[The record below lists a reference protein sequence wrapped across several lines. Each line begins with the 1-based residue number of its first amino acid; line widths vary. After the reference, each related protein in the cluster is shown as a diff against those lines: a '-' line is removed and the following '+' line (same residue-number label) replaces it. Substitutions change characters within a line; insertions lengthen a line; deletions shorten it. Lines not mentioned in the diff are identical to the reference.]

1 MIRRPVYPLLA
12 ALIAFLVQGCVTLVP
27 VTHTPIFAVQGE
39 QHVSPMVGTEVTVR
53 GVVTAVVNRE
63 RDAGFFVQ
71 DARGDGN
78 RRTSDALL
86 VDMANR
92 SAGQLPS
99 IGDYVE
105 VSGTVEERGRESQ
118 LSVTLIAN
126 PVVQALRNAGPLPA
140 PIAIGRDGRAIPM
153 GSVSSEGMRAI
164 DPVVH
169 ALDFWES
176 LEGMLVEVREAVV
189 TGPTSSYGDLVVIAD
204 GGADASRRTAA
215 GGVILRETDLNLDRV
230 VLDGRIANP
239 SPAAKVGDRFQ
250 SALRGVVHYDF
261 GAPRVLPLAWPELAS
276 GDTSAEVTELVAAER
291 SLTVA
296 SYNVLNLSFTS
307 HERRFADVARTIAV
321 NLRSPDV
328 IGLQEVQ
335 DDSGPNRESDGVVS
349 AERTLGRLVEAVA
362 AAGGARYTW
371 AQIDPEIDRDG
382 GQPGGNIR
390 VVWVYRPDRVT
401 LTRRGSAGAGDT
413 TAAAVIDG
421 RLGLTLSPG
430 RIEPRHP
437 CVDNAE
443 GEGSRKPLAA
453 EFRFRDETIFL
464 INNHLV
470 SKGDDDRIFGSIQP
484 PRRRSETQRICQ
496 AEILRDFTR
505 SLFAVDPRANVVLLG
520 DMNEHEFRAPV
531 RVLEQ
536 ELVALMLRVPASRRY
551 TYNFEGNSQVL
562 DHIFASKPL
571 VERSRPEIDV
581 VHVNANFPA
590 RAAASDHDPVIARFH
605 FD

>member
-1 MIRRPVYPLLA
+1 MIRRPIYPLLA
-12 ALIAFLVQGCVTLVP
+12 VLVFLTPGCATVAPL
-27 VTHTPIFAVQGE
+27 THTPIFAVQGVR
-39 QHVSPMVGTEVTVR
+39 HLSPLAATEVTVR
-53 GVVTAVVNRE
+53 GVVTAVVTRE

-71 DARGDGN
+71 DAQGDGN
-78 RRTSDALL
+78 PRTSDALF
-86 VDMANR
+86 VDMASR
-92 SAGQLPS
+92 PSHELPA

-105 VSGTVEERGRESQ
+105 VRGTVEERGRESQ

-126 PVVQALRNAGPLPA
+126 PVVQTLRGGEPLPV
-140 PIAIGRDGRAIPM
+140 PITIGRGGRPIPT
-153 GSVSSEGMRAI
+153 GSVASEGMRAVE
-164 DPVVH
+164 PEVH

-189 TGPTSSYGDLVVIAD
+189 TGPTSSYGDLVVIGD
-204 GGADASRRTAA
+204 GGPAMARRTAA
-215 GGVILRETDLNLDRV
+215 GGVLLGETNLNLDRV
-230 VLDGRIANP
+230 ILDGRIANP
-239 SPAAKVGDRFQ
+239 SPAAKVGDRFA
-250 SALRGVVHYDF
+250 SAVRGVVHYDF
-261 GAPRVLPLAWPELAS
+261 GAPRVLPLAWPELTPGGTA
-276 GDTSAEVTELVAAER
+276 AEVTALVADER
-291 SLTVA
+291 ALTVA

-328 IGLQEVQ
+328 IGLQEIQ

-349 AERTLGRLVEAVA
+349 AERTMRRLAEAIA
-362 AAGGARYTW
+362 AAGGARYEW
-371 AQIDPEIDRDG
+371 AQIDPEVDRDG

-390 VVWVYRPDRVT
+390 VVWMYRPDRVT
-401 LTRRGSAGAGDT
+401 LVKRGSAGPSDA
-413 TAAAVIDG
+413 TAAATIDG
-421 RLGLTLSPG
+421 RLGLTLTPG
-430 RIEPRHP
+430 RVDPRNP

-453 EFRFRDETIFL
+453 EIRFRGETIFL
-464 INNHLV
+464 INNHLI

-484 PRRRSETQRICQ
+484 PRRGSEAQRICQ
-496 AEILRDFTR
+496 AEILRGFAR
-505 SLFAVDPRANVVLLG
+505 SLLTIDPQANVILLG

-536 ELVALMLRVPASRRY
+536 ELVALMLRVPASQRY

-581 VHVNANFPA
+581 VHVNADFPA
-590 RAAASDHDPVIARFH
+590 RGAASDHDPVISRFH